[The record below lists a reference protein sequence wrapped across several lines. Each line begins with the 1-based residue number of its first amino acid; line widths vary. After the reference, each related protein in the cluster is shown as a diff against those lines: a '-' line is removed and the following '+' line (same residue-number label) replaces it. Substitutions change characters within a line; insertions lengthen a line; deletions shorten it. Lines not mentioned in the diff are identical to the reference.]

1 MKMEKV
7 IEQNKTLADKI
18 CRHDLS
24 QLNLHLL
31 ERLVIVYNKCNLP
44 TEIVYH
50 FPELERRL

>member
-1 MKMEKV
+1 MKKV

-50 FPELERRL
+50 FPELERRV